1 MKGDVESVAL
11 SVSSATA
18 IRKYPSTRSLR
29 LPVLTPLRRSHDQVA
44 TSALVITRLV
54 PLLVL
59 NSLTLQLAKRDD
71 FAENVSLDFKFQSQ
85 CSTSTEMKYYD
96 SVLDLIGHTPLIKL
110 ERLNKGVKPLV
121 LAKMENLN
129 PGFSVKDRIGVS
141 MIEAAEREG
150 ILKPGG
156 TIVEATSGNTG
167 IGLAIAA
174 AVKGYK
180 CIFVMT
186 DKASVEKS
194 RYLKALGADVVITPV
209 SAKPGTPDHYVST
222 ARRIAAET
230 PNSFYPDQYS
240 HPANPEA
247 HYQTTGPELWEQTE
261 GNITHFVSGIGTGG
275 TISGTGKFLKEKNPN
290 IKVIGADPFGSIYKT
305 YKDTGKIPETTPYL
319 VEGIGQ
325 EVLPANA
332 HMQYVDE
339 VLNVSDHDSFE
350 TARQL
355 GRVEGIFCGG
365 STGTNCAAALRVARD
380 LDENATVVFIVC
392 DTGEHYLSKFHS
404 DEWMKEKRL
413 LEPQKITAGL
423 ICETKGAH
431 SPKDLVV
438 VAPTERVAAALAKM
452 NEMGLTQIPVLEDGK
467 SVGSLRENHL
477 LSKVFNDR
485 DLLEAP
491 VSKVMD
497 KGFPI
502 VGVDD
507 DVNQVTRKLRIHPAV
522 LIEEYGRIT
531 GIITRHDMLDT
542 SDGDGN

>member
-1 MKGDVESVAL
+1 MSLL
-11 SVSSATA
+11 SWLVDRYSSHKKADMD
-18 IRKYPSTRSLR
+18 YY
-29 LPVLTPLRRSHDQVA
+29 
-44 TSALVITRLV
+44 
-54 PLLVL
+54 
-59 NSLTLQLAKRDD
+59 
-71 FAENVSLDFKFQSQ
+71 ENVLG
-85 CSTSTEMKYYD
+85 
-96 SVLDLIGHTPLIKL
+96 LIGHTPLVKL
-110 ERLNKGVKPLV
+110 HRLNKGLKPLI

-129 PGFSVKDRIGVS
+129 PGFSVKDRIGIS
-141 MIEAAEREG
+141 MIDAAERAG

-174 AVKGYK
+174 SVRGYK

-247 HYQTTGPELWEQTE
+247 HYRTTGPELWEQTE
-261 GNITHFVSGIGTGG
+261 GKITHFVSGIGTGG
-275 TISGTGKFLKEKNPN
+275 TISGTGRFLKEKNSE

-332 HMQYVDE
+332 HMQYIDE

-380 LDENATVVFIVC
+380 LDENAIVVFIVC

-452 NEMGLTQIPVLEDGK
+452 NEMGLTQIPVLEDGR

-542 SDGDGN
+542 ADGDGN

>member
-1 MKGDVESVAL
+1 ME
-11 SVSSATA
+11 
-18 IRKYPSTRSLR
+18 
-29 LPVLTPLRRSHDQVA
+29 
-44 TSALVITRLV
+44 
-54 PLLVL
+54 
-59 NSLTLQLAKRDD
+59 
-71 FAENVSLDFKFQSQ
+71 
-85 CSTSTEMKYYD
+85 YYD
-96 SVLDLIGHTPLIKL
+96 SVLDLIGHTPLVKL
-110 ERLNKGVKPLV
+110 NRLNKGLKPLV

-339 VLNVSDHDSFE
+339 VMNITDRESFE

-365 STGTNCAAALRVARD
+365 STGTNCAAALRVAREA
-380 LDENATVVFIVC
+380 DENAVIVFIVC

-423 ICETKGAH
+423 IGETKGKAA
-431 SPKDLVV
+431 PRELVAMAPDDL
-438 VAPTERVAAALAKM
+438 VAAALAKM

-467 SVGSLRENHL
+467 PVGSLRENHL

-485 DLLEAP
+485 DLLEEP

-497 KGFPI
+497 KSFPT
-502 VGVDD
+502 VDVDD
-507 DVNQVTRKLRIHPAV
+507 DINIVTRKLRSHPAV
-522 LIEEYGRIT
+522 LIEEYGKIT
-531 GIITRHDMLDT
+531 GIITRHDVLDT
-542 SDGDGN
+542 TGIGE